1 MKKVI
6 LVGALI
12 AGFAYQS
19 SAQELL
25 DKATNAQLMA
35 AVKRD
40 FPELVF
46 KDKTVIQNNKEE
58 ATRNTAGISKPRINR
73 EVEYNAL
80 IRGENRTISAEY
92 NSDFK
97 LLHAIVRRNNV
108 VPNKEISLA
117 LHTAYPGWVI
127 SKDSYRAIYSE
138 NGQKVE
144 RYKFYLTKG
153 KEKMTVHTDGN
164 GKLLKP
170 IKDKSI

>member
-12 AGFAYQS
+12 AGLVYQS

-46 KDKTVIQNNKEE
+46 KDKTVIQNNKDEVN
-58 ATRNTAGISKPRINR
+58 RNTAGISKPRKNR

-92 NSDFK
+92 DSNFK
-97 LLHAIVRRNNV
+97 LMHAIVRRNNV
-108 VPNKEISLA
+108 TPNMEISRA
-117 LHTAYPGWVI
+117 LYTAYPGWVI
-127 SKDSYRAIYSE
+127 SKDSYRAIYGE
-138 NGQKVE
+138 NGQIVE
-144 RYKFYLTKG
+144 RFKFYLTNGTK
-153 KEKMTVHTDGN
+153 KQTVHTDIH
-164 GKLLKP
+164 GKILTT
-170 IKDKSI
+170 IIEKDM

>member
-46 KDKTVIQNNKEE
+46 KDKTVLQNNKEE
-58 ATRNTAGISKPRINR
+58 VNRNTAGISNPRKNR
-73 EVEYNAL
+73 DVAYNAL

-92 NSDFK
+92 NSNFN
-97 LLHAIVRRNNV
+97 LLYAIVHRKNV
-108 VPNKEISLA
+108 APSKEIRKA
-117 LHTAYPGWVI
+117 LNAAYPGWVVT
-127 SKDSYRAIYSE
+127 KDSYRAVYSMD
-138 NGQKVE
+138 GKKIE

-153 KEKMTVHTDGN
+153 KEKVTVHTDAH
-164 GKLLKP
+164 GKFLKL
-170 IKDKSI
+170 KDKSI